1 MSYLCPSIWTVL
13 AITLAAFAFS
23 AISAGAQDIATG
35 SATATVLAVLAVTAT
50 HDLAFGDVLQ
60 GVPTTADK
68 TVVAEAGVFQVTGA
82 GGKEI
87 SMHLQLP
94 DYLWNSTNEDRL
106 VISFSDTDAD
116 IDTTAAGTPAVH
128 GAGAV
133 VDQNPKNLSDI
144 VIGAT
149 DNILQLYLGGTVYR
163 IHGTNQ
169 PDTIGTN
176 VSSGCFRL
184 VNPDVIDLYERV
196 PVGTKVIVRQAA
208 TI

>member
-1 MSYLCPSIWTVL
+1 MSCKDFKKSTRIILLSALLLV
-13 AITLAAFAFS
+13 AFS
-23 AISAGAQDIATG
+23 GVTTVNAQDIATG
-35 SATATVLAVLAVTAT
+35 SATATVLAVLAVTST

-60 GVPTTADK
+60 GVPKTADK
-68 TVVAEAGVFQVTGA
+68 TVVVDAGVFQVTGA

-128 GAGAV
+128 GLGAV
-133 VDQNPKNLSDI
+133 VDQNPKNLSDM

-149 DNILQLYLGGTVYR
+149 DNILQIFLGGTVFPTVDQRADAYTAD
-163 IHGTNQ
+163 IILTVAYTG
-169 PDTIGTN
+169 
-176 VSSGCFRL
+176 S
-184 VNPDVIDLYERV
+184 
-196 PVGTKVIVRQAA
+196 
-208 TI
+208 